1 MYAGEAV
8 LTKNTITE
16 ITMHVHGNTEQAGA
30 NPCPR
35 HAGQPERSVVMFLK
49 ADMLVK
55 MLIC

>member
-16 ITMHVHGNTEQAGA
+16 ITMHGNTEQADA

-35 HAGQPERSVVMFLK
+35 HAGQPERSVVIFLK

-55 MLIC
+55 MLVC